1 METSVK
7 TQYRHPKYINPA
19 TDFGFKFIFKDEEI
33 TRGFLNALLQRQNP
47 ETNLANVTI
56 VDGEADDTNKETR
69 RVIYDVYCET
79 DSGEEFVIEMQND
92 PQEYFSDRIVLYLSR
107 AVSRQQKKGYIN
119 FINAKGEEDRKPW
132 DYHLANIYGVFFMN
146 FKDEKRP
153 KAFSHCTLSDTED
166 HEIDSDVIQYW
177 KIQMPFYREMEESD
191 CKTDIDKWIFNLSN
205 MESMETQLAFTQ
217 EIPLFARLEK
227 IAEYSA
233 LDEKQQRLYDE
244 SFHNYMCYHGQ
255 LDYKYKKGIE
265 FGEEIGFLK
274 GEEKGRAEGR
284 AEGIKEGIAE
294 GERKTNLENARK
306 MKAANIPL
314 QIIADITKLPLDVI
328 EKL

>member
-1 METSVK
+1 
-7 TQYRHPKYINPA
+7 
-19 TDFGFKFIFKDEEI
+19 
-33 TRGFLNALLQRQNP
+33 
-47 ETNLANVTI
+47 
-56 VDGEADDTNKETR
+56 
-69 RVIYDVYCET
+69 
-79 DSGEEFVIEMQND
+79 
-92 PQEYFSDRIVLYLSR
+92 
-107 AVSRQQKKGYIN
+107 
-119 FINAKGEEDRKPW
+119 
-132 DYHLANIYGVFFMN
+132 
-146 FKDEKRP
+146 
-153 KAFSHCTLSDTED
+153 
-166 HEIDSDVIQYW
+166 
-177 KIQMPFYREMEESD
+177 
-191 CKTDIDKWIFNLSN
+191 

-284 AEGIKEGIAE
+284 AEGIKEGIKEGIAEGIAE

>member
-1 METSVK
+1 
-7 TQYRHPKYINPA
+7 
-19 TDFGFKFIFKDEEI
+19 
-33 TRGFLNALLQRQNP
+33 
-47 ETNLANVTI
+47 
-56 VDGEADDTNKETR
+56 
-69 RVIYDVYCET
+69 
-79 DSGEEFVIEMQND
+79 
-92 PQEYFSDRIVLYLSR
+92 
-107 AVSRQQKKGYIN
+107 
-119 FINAKGEEDRKPW
+119 
-132 DYHLANIYGVFFMN
+132 
-146 FKDEKRP
+146 
-153 KAFSHCTLSDTED
+153 
-166 HEIDSDVIQYW
+166 
-177 KIQMPFYREMEESD
+177 
-191 CKTDIDKWIFNLSN
+191 

-255 LDYKYKKGIE
+255 ADYKYKKGIE

-274 GEEKGRAEGR
+274 GEEKGR